1 MDLISEK
8 PLQSISDA
16 SQKAL
21 HLFRSCA
28 LRTKYAKIDLESM
41 EWQFRAWAKRLGV
54 FSQSASLDMQLRAE
68 KYDKSRQRVM
78 SYLKVLNENLSLGM
92 QFIVT

>member
-1 MDLISEK
+1 MDLVSKK

-21 HLFRSCA
+21 HMFRSCA
-28 LRTKYAKIDLESM
+28 LRTKYAKTDLESM
-41 EWQFRAWAKRLGV
+41 EYQFRAWAKRLSV
-54 FSQSASLDMQLRAE
+54 FSQSASLDMQLRTE
-68 KYDKSRQRVM
+68 KYDEIRQKVM
-78 SYLKVLNENLSLGM
+78 RYLKVLNETLSLGM